1 MIRKYAGPLICIL
14 FCFVSIST
22 YAQDIE
28 TQNTQDAY
36 LTLNYRDA
44 VNAVITARL
53 VNDTLYIP
61 LEQVFG
67 ELDID
72 RHSDGKSKEISGY
85 YLGEDNPYRIDFN
98 TSTARVGKS
107 KYRFGKS
114 EYIIG
119 SLDIYVQPSLLQKL
133 FGLTFTVDWGELLIT
148 VSAGEELPVFIRKQR
163 AEHRKRSAKSIDL
176 FNDNPLIQPRQRN
189 MFEPGVLDYNL
200 NYLSGN
206 KNSRFIYNFSGGG
219 NLLGGDFNGRI
230 MGNYSKDNS
239 QIRIEDAYWRYVFGN
254 AMLNQFKA
262 GDLMSDGL
270 GSFEFY
276 GAEVSNE
283 PAYMRTLYSNY
294 LVDGY
299 TKPGWDVDLYLNGQ
313 YAGSRKSD
321 ASGYYRFRIPLT
333 YGSTYI
339 DLTCYGPDGEVQ
351 QERRKLQIPFSF
363 VPAGT
368 VNYKID
374 AGSIRYS
381 SAYPTVSNGPLL
393 QSNVSVGFT
402 NWLTSRFGFDY
413 LDKPY
418 YYNATSIRIGPNYVA
433 ALKMAP
439 KTLYSAAFNAVYP
452 SNASF
457 SVQYD
462 RFIGTSAY
470 HPFSGNE
477 EFNVSGY
484 VPFRLLKKQFNLHL
498 SSGVHRFSNSDVYD
512 NMAGVNVLFNSFNM
526 SVDYRKFGLSDY
538 INTTVLWALQ
548 NLPDKTGIIK
558 GSILRSSM
566 DYNLNVHRVEN
577 LNLSLSKAV
586 ARYLRL
592 DVEWN
597 RNLLHHFDNLS
608 LRVTLALPSALVIS
622 SYEHTP
628 NMDLFAQNIQG
639 SIGYDG
645 AEHEL
650 VPTNRMWS
658 HLASATFRM
667 FLDANGNGIFDPGEQ
682 LVDDAGV
689 DFRESVTKQRDK
701 KGAIHVINLQ
711 PYKRYNVKI
720 DLSKVKN
727 PLLVPG
733 KTEFSFITNADV
745 FTKVDVPFY
754 ISGIIEGKVD
764 LNLDKAMNDLSGIRL
779 YARSLDGKGDV
790 KTISTFSDGSF
801 YTMGLLPGRYRLY
814 IDPRQLDMLDAKSYP
829 AADTLEIKQEKD
841 GDQIGNLAFVLRP
854 RSAVMRPPSM
864 LVLAGPQNGATGQKN
879 NISLNWN
886 RAFNAE
892 AYHLMIAS
900 DSTFS
905 SIISD
910 KDSLSMTSDELSR
923 LNNATTYYWKVS
935 ASNKY
940 GTGPWSNVWSFTTVS
955 KSGLQIKLQTVHFD
969 FDKSNIDDHTAL
981 LLAQNVKLL
990 KDHQQLNVIIDAYT
1004 DHIGDDQY
1012 NVSLSIKRADAVKEF
1027 YMNHGIAVTRITV
1040 HGLGKAPV
1048 ACTRDE
1054 RSQANGPGCRKN
1066 RRVESH
1072 IYNKNPSLVHRG
1084 NDSIDHGRQPAQ

>member
-1 MIRKYAGPLICIL
+1 MIRKFTGPLICVL
-14 FCFVSIST
+14 FCFISIST

-36 LTLNYRDA
+36 LTLIYRNA
-44 VNAVITARL
+44 VNTVITARL
-53 VNDTLYIP
+53 VHDTLYIP
-61 LEQVFG
+61 LERVFG

-72 RHSDGKSKEISGY
+72 RHLDGKSNEIRGFF
-85 YLGEDNPYRIDFN
+85 LKKDNPYRIDFN

-107 KYRFGKS
+107 KFLFSKS

-133 FGLTFTVDWGELLIT
+133 FGLRFTVDWGELLIT
-148 VSAGEELPVFIRKQR
+148 VSSGEELPVFIRKQQ
-163 AEHRKRSAKSIDL
+163 AEHRRRSAKSIDL
-176 FNDNPLIQPRQRN
+176 FNNASLIQPRQRN

-219 NLLGGDFNGRI
+219 NLLGGDFNGRV
-230 MGNYSKDNS
+230 MGNYGKDNS
-239 QIRIEDAYWRYVFGN
+239 QIRIDDAYWRYVFGN
-254 AMLNQFKA
+254 AMLNQIRA
-262 GDLMSDGL
+262 GDLTSDGL

-299 TKPGWDVDLYLNGQ
+299 TKPGWDVELYLDGQ
-313 YAGSRKSD
+313 YAGSQKSD

-339 DLTCYGPDGEVQ
+339 NLTYYGPDGEMQ

-368 VNYKID
+368 INYKID
-374 AGSIRYS
+374 AGRIRYS
-381 SAYPTVSNGPLL
+381 SAYPTVSNDPLL

-418 YYNATSIRIGPNYVA
+418 YYNTTSIRMGSSYVA

-439 KTLYSAAFNAVYP
+439 NTLYSAVFNAVYP

-462 RFIGTSAY
+462 RFFNTSAY
-470 HPFSGNE
+470 HTFSGNE

-498 SSGVHRFSNSDVYD
+498 SSAIHRFSNGDVYD
-512 NMAGVNVLFNSFNM
+512 NMVGANVLFNSFNM
-526 SVDYRKFGLSDY
+526 SVDYRKFGLSEY
-538 INTTVLWALQ
+538 INTTMLWALQ
-548 NLPDKTGIIK
+548 NLPDKSGITR
-558 GSILRSSM
+558 GAILRSSM

-577 LNLSLSKAV
+577 LNLSLSKAI

-592 DVEWN
+592 DLEWN
-597 RNLLHHFDNLS
+597 RNFLHNFDNFSFRLT
-608 LRVTLALPSALVIS
+608 VALPPALVIS

-645 AEHEL
+645 TEREL

-667 FLDANGNGIFDPGEQ
+667 FVDANGNGIYDPGEQ
-682 LVDDAGV
+682 LMDDANV

-701 KGAIHVINLQ
+701 NGAIHVINLQ

-720 DLSKVKN
+720 DISKVKN

-745 FTKVDVPFY
+745 FTRVDVPFY

-764 LNLDKAMNDLSGIRL
+764 LNLEKAINDLSGIRL
-779 YARSLDGKGDV
+779 YAKSMDGEGDV

-814 IDPRQLDMLDAKSYP
+814 IDPGQLDILDAKSFP
-829 AADTLEIKQEKD
+829 AADTLVIKQKED
-841 GDQIGNLAFVLRP
+841 GDQISNLDFVLRP
-854 RSAVMRPPSM
+854 RTLQPPTPP
-864 LVLAGPQNGATGQKN
+864 VLAGPGNGDTVKTTN
-879 NISLNWN
+879 PTLTWN
-886 RAFNAE
+886 PVAMADTYQLRVAR
-892 AYHLMIAS
+892 
-900 DSTFS
+900 DSSFG
-905 SIISD
+905 SIVLD
-910 KDSLSMTSDELSR
+910 QDSLPSTSGGLSG
-923 LNNATTYYWKVS
+923 LGHATNYYWEVR
-935 ASNKY
+935 ASNAA
-940 GTGPWSNVWSFTTVS
+940 GTGPWSVVLRFTTTPEPHP
-955 KSGLQIKLQTVHFD
+955 QIVLRTIHFD
-969 FDKSNIDDHTAL
+969 FGKSGIESRADL
-981 LLAQNVKLL
+981 MLAQNVKLL
-990 KDHQQLNVIIDAYT
+990 KSHPQLNVTVDGYT
-1004 DHIGDDQY
+1004 DHVGSDKY
-1012 NVSLSIKRADAVKEF
+1012 NFGLGIRRARAVKQF
-1027 YMNHGIAVTRITV
+1027 YTSHGIAADRITV
-1040 HGLGKAPV
+1040 RGLGKAPV

-1054 RSQANGPGCRKN
+1054 KMQTKGPGCRKN
-1066 RRVESH
+1066 RRVDSH
-1072 IYNKNPSLVHRG
+1072 VDIKNPLLVHG
-1084 NDSIDHGRQPAQ
+1084 EN

>member
-1 MIRKYAGPLICIL
+1 MIRKHISRLICIV

-28 TQNTQDAY
+28 TQNTEDAY
-36 LTLNYRDA
+36 LTLNYWNV
-44 VNAVITARL
+44 VNTVITARL
-53 VNDTLYIP
+53 VNDTLFIP
-61 LEQVFG
+61 MEQVFEKLG
-67 ELDID
+67 ID
-72 RHSDGKSKEISGY
+72 RHLDGKSHEIRGF
-85 YLGEDNPYRIDFN
+85 YLKKDNPYRIDFK
-98 TSTARVGKS
+98 TATAQVGKR
-107 KYRFGKS
+107 KYRFSKRD
-114 EYIIG
+114 YIMG

-133 FGLTFTVDWGELLIT
+133 FGLKFTVDWGELLIT
-148 VSAGEELPVFIRKQR
+148 VSADEELPVYLRKQQ
-163 AEHRKRSAKSIDL
+163 AEHRKRSARSMDL
-176 FNDNPLIQPRQRN
+176 FNDTPLIQPRRRN

-200 NYLSGN
+200 NYLRGN
-206 KNSRFIYNFSGGG
+206 KNSRLLYNFSGGG

-230 MGNYSKDNS
+230 LGNFSKDNS
-239 QIRIEDAYWRYVFGN
+239 QIRVEDAYWRYVFGN
-254 AMLNQFKA
+254 QKLNQVKA

-283 PAYMRTLYSNY
+283 PAYMRTLYSDY

-299 TKPGWDVDLYLNGQ
+299 TKPGWDVQLYLNGQ

-321 ASGYYRFRIPLT
+321 ASGYYQFRIPLT

-339 DLTCYGPDGEVQ
+339 DLTYYGPDGEMQ

-368 VNYKID
+368 INYKID

-418 YYNATSIRIGPNYVA
+418 YYNTTSVRIGPNYVA

-439 KTLYSAAFNAVYP
+439 NTLYSAAFNAVYP

-462 RFIGTSAY
+462 RFINASPY
-470 HPFSGNE
+470 NPFSGNE

-484 VPFRLLKKQFNLHL
+484 VPFRLLGKQFNFHA
-498 SSGVHRFSNSDVYD
+498 SSGIHRFSSGNVYD

-538 INTTVLWALQ
+538 INTTALWALQ
-548 NLPDKTGIIK
+548 NLPDRTGIIR
-558 GSILRSSM
+558 GAIVRSSM
-566 DYNLNVHRVEN
+566 DYNLTVHRVEN

-586 ARYLRL
+586 ARYLRF

-597 RNLLHHFDNLS
+597 RNFLHNFDNLS
-608 LRVTLALPSALVIS
+608 FRLTFALPSALVIS

-645 AEHEL
+645 TEHEF

-667 FLDANGNGIFDPGEQ
+667 FIDANGNGVYDPGEQ
-682 LVDDAGV
+682 VINDADV

-701 KGAIHVINLQ
+701 NGVIHVINLQ

-720 DLSKVKN
+720 DISKVKN

-754 ISGIIEGKVD
+754 TSGIIEGKVD
-764 LNLDKAMNDLSGIRL
+764 LNLDKAINDLSGIRL
-779 YARSLDGKGDV
+779 CAEPLDGKKVV

-801 YTMGLLPGRYRLY
+801 YTMGLLPGSYRLY
-814 IDPRQLDMLDAKSYP
+814 IDPRQLDMLDAKSFP
-829 AADTLEIKQEKD
+829 AADTLVIKQEKD
-841 GDQIGNLAFVLRP
+841 GDQIGNLAFVLEP
-854 RSAVMRPPSM
+854 RSLQPPTAP
-864 LVLAGPQNGATGQKN
+864 VLAGPGNGSTVKTTN
-879 NISLNWN
+879 PTLTWN
-886 RAFNAE
+886 PVARA
-892 AYHLMIAS
+892 AS
-900 DSTFS
+900 YQLRVARDSTFH
-905 SIISD
+905 SIVSD
-910 KDSLSMTSDELSR
+910 RDSLSSVSARLSGLDHATS
-923 LNNATTYYWKVS
+923 YYWEVR
-935 ASNKY
+935 ATNMA
-940 GTGPWSNVWSFTTVS
+940 GTGPWSKVCRFTTIQNPLS
-955 KSGLQIKLQTVHFD
+955 KIVLQTVHFD
-969 FDKSNIDDHTAL
+969 FDKSSIGSQAAL
-981 LLAQNVKLL
+981 LLLQNVKLL
-990 KDHQQLNVIIDAYT
+990 KQHPQLNVTIDGYT
-1004 DHIGDDQY
+1004 DHVGGNKY
-1012 NVSLSIKRADAVKEF
+1012 NLGLSLRRAKAVEKF
-1027 YMNHGIAVTRITV
+1027 YMKHGIDPSRITI
-1040 HGLGKAPV
+1040 HGLGEAPV
-1048 ACTRDE
+1048 ACTPEEKMQTKGR
-1054 RSQANGPGCRKN
+1054 GCTTNRK
-1066 RRVESH
+1066 VESH
-1072 IYNKNPSLVHRG
+1072 IDYKNSLLVHRE
-1084 NDSIDHGRQPAQ
+1084 R